1 MSHLTSSITN
11 MHCHV
16 ETMIYSMIDA
26 LDSEDSFLVLQAEQG
41 QIYDFV
47 ILSLYSKLRLCI

>member
-1 MSHLTSSITN
+1 